1 MKKIEIEWALKLLI
15 VSQNKL
21 NKTYLAYHNSTNM
34 ADDEGD
40 EQQLMA
46 DRRIN
51 DAGTDSEST
60 SFQSGKATIPYKAPF
75 VWVLCF
81 VGSIGGFL
89 FGYDTGIIA
98 GA

>member
-1 MKKIEIEWALKLLI
+1 
-15 VSQNKL
+15 V
-21 NKTYLAYHNSTNM
+21 
-34 ADDEGD
+34 D
-40 EQQLMA
+40 
-46 DRRIN
+46 
-51 DAGTDSEST
+51 DAGGDGDSDSAT
-60 SFQSGKATIPYKAPF
+60 SWTSLRKLKPIPYKASF